1 MTKSRMKSF
10 LKSYGIKLLAV
21 CFWLLLWQG
30 ISVKI
35 GNKILLASPIS
46 VIATLKQM
54 VGEVTFWQTIGSS
67 FLRIITGFLLA
78 IAIGTLLAVLSHL
91 SLVLKEF
98 FLPVIKVIKSI
109 PVASF
114 IILALVWIQSKNL
127 SVLIAFLM
135 VLPIMY
141 SNILQGLVAADE
153 KLLQMAKVFEISSW
167 KKVRAIYI
175 PSVMPY
181 FITAISIGLGFCWK
195 AGIAAEVIGNSAGSI
210 GRQLLE
216 AKLYL
221 MTKEL
226 FAWTVVIII
235 ISVVFERLILWL
247 IQLLTKLSKLNR

>member
-1 MTKSRMKSF
+1 MSETRKKSL
-10 LKSYGIKLLAV
+10 LKHYGIKLLAV
-21 CFWLLLWQG
+21 CFWLLLWQLLS
-30 ISVKI
+30 IKVA
-35 GNKILLASPIS
+35 NKILLASPLS
-46 VIATLKQM
+46 VLATLKQM
-54 VGEVTFWQTIGSS
+54 VGELSFWQTIGFS

-78 IAIGTLLAVLSHL
+78 IVVGIFLAVISHQ
-91 SLVLKEF
+91 SMILKEF
-98 FLPVIKVIKSI
+98 IMPIMKVIKSI

-135 VLPIMY
+135 VLPIIY
-141 SNILQGLVAADE
+141 SNIVQGLATADE
-153 KLLQMAKVFEISSW
+153 KLLQMAKVFRVSSL
-167 KKVRAIYI
+167 KKIHAIYI

-181 FITAISIGLGFCWK
+181 FISAISVGLGFCWK

-226 FAWTVVIII
+226 FAWTIVIII
-235 ISVVFERLILWL
+235 ISVVFERLILR
-247 IQLLTKLSKLNR
+247 LLQGLTRLSKFNL